1 MRMDRDKCLQVLYLV
16 DSLRVGGKERQVV
29 ELLKGLRLVKH
40 LQLMVV
46 TMGQEQ
52 FYVPQIRDLGIP
64 LVYLVRQ
71 MRWDPFVFNRLYRI
85 LKDFKPHMV
94 HTNSDMAT
102 FYALP
107 LSKLQ
112 RIKLVNGAIRNAFS
126 SRGFRWNMHRAL
138 LWLSDARVANSKAG
152 FESRGLLARA
162 NGNYIIHNGFDM
174 GRFEAVEAQGD
185 RNLNLG
191 VQGKKVVGMVA
202 EFSDYKDYPTY
213 LRTAEIILER
223 RNDVMFVAVG
233 GGKHLEACKR
243 MVAPAADGIRFLGE
257 RKDIEAIVS
266 AMHIGVLC
274 TYTEGISN
282 SIMEY
287 MAAEK
292 PVVVTDCGGNREI
305 VMEGESGFLV
315 SRTQPEVLAQKIEL
329 LLDDSALARRM
340 GEAGEAHLPR
350 HILLYP
356 FVYYYYPM
364 YGEGLVRWN

>member
-1 MRMDRDKCLQVLYLV
+1 
-16 DSLRVGGKERQVV
+16 
-29 ELLKGLRLVKH
+29 
-40 LQLMVV
+40 
-46 TMGQEQ
+46 
-52 FYVPQIRDLGIP
+52 
-64 LVYLVRQ
+64 
-71 MRWDPFVFNRLYRI
+71 
-85 LKDFKPHMV
+85 
-94 HTNSDMAT
+94 
-102 FYALP
+102 
-107 LSKLQ
+107 
-112 RIKLVNGAIRNAFS
+112 
-126 SRGFRWNMHRAL
+126 
-138 LWLSDARVANSKAG
+138 
-152 FESRGLLARA
+152 
-162 NGNYIIHNGFDM
+162 M
-174 GRFEAVEAQGD
+174 GRFEAVKAQGD
-185 RNLNLG
+185 RNLNLR

-340 GEAGEAHLPR
+340 GEAGKRHLHNLSQLSGR
-350 HILLYP
+350 I
-356 FVYYYYPM
+356 
-364 YGEGLVRWN
+364 

>member
-1 MRMDRDKCLQVLYLV
+1 MRALRNKCFRVLFLV

-29 ELLKGLRLVKH
+29 ELLKGLRALKYV
-40 LQLMVV
+40 QLMVV

-52 FYVPQIRDLGIP
+52 FFVPEIRDLGIP
-64 LVYLVRQ
+64 LIYLLRK
-71 MRWDPFVFNRLYRI
+71 MRWDPFVFNRLHAI
-85 LKDFKPHMV
+85 LKDFQPHIV

-102 FYALP
+102 LYALP

-112 RIKLVNGAIRNAFS
+112 RFKLVNGTIRNAFS
-126 SRGFRWNMHRAL
+126 NRGFRWEMQRVL
-138 LWLSDARVANSKAG
+138 LRLSDARVANSKEG
-152 FESRGLLARA
+152 LESRGLRETE

-174 GRFEAVEAQGD
+174 GRFEVAKALSD
-185 RNLNLG
+185 RNLNLRDE
-191 VQGKKVVGMVA
+191 GKKVVGMVA

-213 LRTAEIILER
+213 LRTAELILKR

-233 GGKHLEACKR
+233 GGKNLEACKQ
-243 MVAPAADGIRFLGE
+243 MAASAGDGIRFLGE

-266 AMHIGVLC
+266 AMHVGVLC

-305 VMEGESGFLV
+305 VVEGESGFLV
-315 SRTQPEVLAQKIEL
+315 SRSRPEVLAQKIEL
-329 LLDDSALARRM
+329 LLDDSELAQRM
-340 GEAGEAHLPR
+340 GKAGKCHLLR
-350 HILLYP
+350 HFSLDRL
-356 FVYYYYPM
+356 VHNTMRM
-364 YGEGLVRWN
+364 YEEVLVT